1 MHIHLFT
8 IGIFITA
15 YSALFA
21 EPSKLASNSPFLPP
35 GYNNKKPALPE
46 PLPMQQTNGPLAK
59 DFEFRGIVQI
69 EGAYQFSVFRKS
81 ENKAYWISENGSESG
96 IKISNF
102 DLDSMRIT
110 LSANGQSEQIT
121 LMAAS
126 ENPVPMP
133 VATPPQMPM
142 PIPNDMQKQ
151 VQPIA
156 TPINNT
162 TQRPTPRR
170 TIPRRRVILP
180 KK

>member
-1 MHIHLFT
+1 MV
-8 IGIFITA
+8 

-21 EPSKLASNSPFLPP
+21 ETSKLASNSPFLPP
-35 GYNNKKPALPE
+35 GYSNEKPALPE
-46 PLPMQQTNGPLAK
+46 IPPPVQPINGPLAK
-59 DFEFRGIVQI
+59 DFEFRGVVQI

-81 ENKAYWISENGSESG
+81 ENKAYWISENGSENG

-126 ENPVPMP
+126 ENPIPMP
-133 VATPPQMPM
+133 VATPQMPM
-142 PIPNDMQKQ
+142 PVPNNMQKQ

-156 TPINNT
+156 KPNTPT
-162 TQRPTPRR
+162 RRPTPRR